1 METKKKKEIKHML
14 DTKTVKENKIRKI
27 KEIKKE
33 KIGKKII
40 ISIVSILFILIILA
54 ITIYF
59 LDAKNNI
66 FDGKIV
72 SLISF
77 GEKTPEEKAVET
89 AIKRFKELGETGL
102 KQEDLEVLKILR
114 KGDYY
119 YYISSPNNSLE
130 IRISDGKIVR
140 ENSVLVEK

>member
-1 METKKKKEIKHML
+1 MKHML
-14 DTKTVKENKIRKI
+14 DNKIA
-27 KEIKKE
+27 KETKKMQNLE
-33 KIGKKII
+33 TKNKEQK
-40 ISIVSILFILIILA
+40 VSVITFLIILLIA
-54 ITIYF
+54 FVVWIATIYI
-59 LDAKNNI
+59 LDKTKNV

-72 SLISF
+72 SLVNLK
-77 GEKTPEEKAVET
+77 EKTPEEKVVET

-140 ENSVLVEK
+140 ENSILVEQ

>member
-1 METKKKKEIKHML
+1 MKHML
-14 DTKTVKENKIRKI
+14 DNKIA
-27 KEIKKE
+27 KETKKMQNLE
-33 KIGKKII
+33 TKNKEQK
-40 ISIVSILFILIILA
+40 VSVITFLIILLIA
-54 ITIYF
+54 FVVWIATIYI
-59 LDAKNNI
+59 LDKTKNV

-72 SLISF
+72 SLVNLK
-77 GEKTPEEKAVET
+77 EKTPEEKVVET

-140 ENSVLVEK
+140 ENSILEEQ

>member
-1 METKKKKEIKHML
+1 MKHML
-14 DTKTVKENKIRKI
+14 DNKIA
-27 KEIKKE
+27 KETKKMQNLE
-33 KIGKKII
+33 TKNKEQK
-40 ISIVSILFILIILA
+40 VSVITFLIILLIVFVVWIA
-54 ITIYF
+54 TIYI
-59 LDAKNNI
+59 LDKTKNV

-72 SLISF
+72 SLVNLK
-77 GEKTPEEKAVET
+77 EKTPEEKVVET

-140 ENSVLVEK
+140 ENSILVEQ